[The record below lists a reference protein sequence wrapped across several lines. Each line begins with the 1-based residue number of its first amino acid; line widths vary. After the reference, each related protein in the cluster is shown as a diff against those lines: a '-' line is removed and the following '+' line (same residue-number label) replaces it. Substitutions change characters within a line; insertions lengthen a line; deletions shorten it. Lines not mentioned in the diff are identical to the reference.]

1 MKILWVED
9 FGQKTGPSTLV
20 DEVFSEI
27 LSEANLSEEYDE
39 TNTDVSGQLSALFGK
54 YTLHEVYVCRS
65 YLEWKE
71 IDEQHGGDFDIAL
84 IDINLESYKTP
95 KRDRPQGIHGPDF
108 DKRAGFYIYHQL
120 IKRGFP
126 DDDIAFFT
134 AEGKSLK
141 EFSEYCGDI
150 LLDPPKHS
158 FEKRLVFF
166 ELLRR
171 WLAEK
176 AAQPSLIM
184 RRGIIDGCRYMKEKI
199 AAIDRS
205 DLGSRLIFYKTLAGV
220 SNGDPEALR
229 RDSIDYITRLELL
242 FLPHR
247 THDTG
252 ALYKTFINELSSRWE
267 ESKWSYVRRQ
277 AAPQFASWLEDQ
289 FRRASH
295 VQMKLLR
302 NWFNHR
308 LLAREVSAKEVAYF
322 FMTAMRAWV
331 LTDLNEIAQY
341 ERVLSTL
348 FASLSDLELQRL
360 MNSELGFRLERSYEQ
375 LKALHK
381 DVMRLVRQRPDDK
394 KAPNN
399 LNKRVDNY
407 FLGMFQELG
416 EVLNWL
422 EQVEQVEPAVI
433 AYHRRRIRDV
443 SINLFYQSF
452 WHGLFPM
459 QIRTTFYADLQ
470 TLRFYIE
477 PLPDSFLSFMG
488 QTIFEECFKEIEVSI
503 SVA

>member
-9 FGQKTGPSTLV
+9 FGQTIGPSTLIE
-20 DEVFSEI
+20 DVFGDFFSGIDHYRDYTEI
-27 LSEANLSEEYDE
+27 
-39 TNTDVSGQLSALFGK
+39 GPQLSDLFTK
-54 YTLHEVYVCRS
+54 HTLHEIYVCRS

-84 IDINLESYKTP
+84 IDINLESFKTP
-95 KRDRPQGIHGPDF
+95 KRDWPKGVRGSDF
-108 DKRAGFYIYHQL
+108 NQRAGFYIYHQL

-126 DDDIAFFT
+126 DDNIAFFT
-134 AEGKSLK
+134 AEGHSLK
-141 EFSEYCGDI
+141 EFSQYCDDI
-150 LLDPPKHS
+150 LLDPPKHC
-158 FEKRLVFF
+158 FEKNLVFF
-166 ELLRR
+166 EPLRR
-171 WLAEK
+171 WLAQK
-176 AAQPSLIM
+176 ASDQFLTL

-205 DLGSRLIFYKTLAGV
+205 DLGSLLIFYKTLAGV
-220 SNGDPEALR
+220 SNGNPEELR
-229 RDSIDYITRLELL
+229 RDSIDYISKLERL
-242 FLPHR
+242 FLPHQ
-247 THDTG
+247 THDEG
-252 ALYKTFINELSSRWE
+252 DLYKTFINELSSRWE

-331 LTDLNEIAQY
+331 LTDLDDIAQY

-348 FASLSDLELQRL
+348 FPRLSDLELQRL
-360 MNSELGFRLERSYEQ
+360 MNSELGFRLESSYEQ

-381 DVMRLVRQRPDDK
+381 DVIRLVRQRPDDK

-433 AYHRRRIRDV
+433 AYHRQRIRDV
-443 SINLFYQSF
+443 SIKLFYQSF

-459 QIRTTFYADLQ
+459 QIKTTFYADLQ

-477 PLPDSFLSFMG
+477 PLPESFLSFMG